1 MVSYGDNV
9 PFEVAA
15 LHLFAAV
22 PIDETVLTAFV
33 ERDEA
38 LPAVFL
44 KGLSHRRPAP
54 QQKLTHQ
61 AVWKFC
67 LPMLHVTWSMLRGN
81 VNHARKLPEASL
93 IYSHLN
99 TSWTHSRN
107 HTCYGKIYLLCCLT
121 IDKVILLAA

>member
-15 LHLFAAV
+15 LHLFSAV
-22 PIDETVLTAFV
+22 PIDETVLAAFV

-61 AVWKFC
+61 AVWIFC
-67 LPMLHVTWSMLRGN
+67 LPMLHVACSMLRGN
-81 VNHARKLPEASL
+81 VNHARKFTRMPL
-93 IYSHLN
+93 
-99 TSWTHSRN
+99 
-107 HTCYGKIYLLCCLT
+107 
-121 IDKVILLAA
+121 